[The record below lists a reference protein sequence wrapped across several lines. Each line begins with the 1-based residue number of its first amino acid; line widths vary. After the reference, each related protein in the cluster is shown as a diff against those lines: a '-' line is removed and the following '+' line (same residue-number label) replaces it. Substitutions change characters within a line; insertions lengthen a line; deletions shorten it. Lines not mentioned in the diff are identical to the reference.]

1 MDASALLVRKRN
13 QYTGEQYNA
22 LVVGQYGSSYYP
34 DKRVQEESAKELLL
48 LADTAGIHFAIEEFF
63 YLPRLDSGIF
73 FTQGVLKKINKMVH
87 QNELNVLVIDAAL
100 KPSQLRNLEEYFNL
114 RVLGRIE
121 LILDIFAMRAKS
133 KTSALQVELAQLVYI
148 LPRLQGL
155 GGVLSR
161 QGGGIGTR
169 GPGETMLETDRR
181 HIRKRIQK
189 IKQDLKAIER
199 HKKNTRKNRNSITFT
214 LVGYTNAGK
223 TSLLNMLTSSANK
236 LFAEDRLFATLDSS
250 SRKVYLGERN
260 YQPVYAIVTDT
271 IGFIRNLPAG
281 LVAAFQSTLDEI
293 RFTDAVV
300 IVLDGSSHQIDDELA
315 VVEQEL
321 ERLQIHTQEK
331 ILFINKDDIIFP
343 EQKKLLQ
350 QKYPQAIFGNTQ
362 SKEALKPLREKM
374 FSSESAFYEDYY
386 NSSYGSYEESC

>member
-22 LVVGQYGSSYYP
+22 LIVGQYGTSYYP
-34 DKRVQEESAKELLL
+34 DKQVQEESARELLL
-48 LADTAGIHFAIEEFF
+48 LADTAGVHFALEEFF

-73 FTQGVLKKINKMVH
+73 FTQGVLKKIQAIVYK
-87 QNELNVLVIDAAL
+87 NELNVLIVDATL
-100 KPSQLRNLEEYFNL
+100 KPSQLRNLEEYFNM

-199 HKKNTRKNRNSITFT
+199 HKENTRKNRNAMTFT

-250 SRKVYLGERN
+250 SRKVYLGEKN
-260 YQPVYAIVTDT
+260 YRPVYAIVTDT

-300 IVLDGSSHQIDDELA
+300 IVLDGSSAQIDDELA

-321 ERLQIHTQEK
+321 ERLEIHTQEK

-343 EQKKLLQ
+343 EQKKLLR
-350 QKYPQAIFGNTQ
+350 QKYPQAVFGNT
-362 SKEALKPLREKM
+362 KNKDALKALREKM
-374 FSSESAFYEDYY
+374 FLSESSFYESYY
-386 NSSYGSYEESC
+386 ERNISM

>member
-362 SKEALKPLREKM
+362 NKEALKPLREKM

>member
-199 HKKNTRKNRNSITFT
+199 HKKNTRKNRNAITFT

-362 SKEALKPLREKM
+362 NKEALKPLREKM